1 MRAGEKLISSG
12 ASVNHSLQWSDGFY
26 VQFKE
31 KTNMII
37 ERKLTVFPALCTTNV
52 LCIYAVL
59 HLACTNIYWWFWQG
73 FARFYCRSTPCP
85 NVKHSDEWGDP
96 AACENGDS
104 CAYCHTRTEQQFH
117 PEVRQNF
124 LIYET
129 SCPASYFSGEVVL
142 KKEGCHVSVSFL
154 CQI

>member
-12 ASVNHSLQWSDGFY
+12 ASVNHSLQRSDGFY

-59 HLACTNIYWWFWQG
+59 HLACTNIYCFDG
-73 FARFYCRSTPCP
+73 
-85 NVKHSDEWGDP
+85 SDKVLPVFIAGRR
-96 AACENGDS
+96 
-104 CAYCHTRTEQQFH
+104 HVRT
-117 PEVRQNF
+117 
-124 LIYET
+124 
-129 SCPASYFSGEVVL
+129 
-142 KKEGCHVSVSFL
+142 
-154 CQI
+154 